1 MSVSPDLKMAYARY
15 QTAIAKLKEIEGR
28 QNGTNVETI
37 KMYERIRDMN
47 EIILERSGISMQ
59 TIKSA
64 YNLNANTA
72 ASRRRSYS
80 LAPGSETQIPKPG
93 INTPAAPTTTQMP
106 FIPMHHTQHLSKK
119 PVPERSTLAKVCSG
133 LTCGLSNYVFGKPKT
148 EGGKRRTYKKKNKE
162 SKKSKKR
169 QSRKI

>member
-15 QTAIAKLKEIEGR
+15 QTAIAKLKDIERR
-28 QNGTNVETI
+28 QNATNAETVA
-37 KMYERIRDMN
+37 MYKRIRDMN
-47 EIILERSGISMQ
+47 KTILEESGIPIA

-80 LAPGSETQIPKPG
+80 LTPGSEPQIPKPG

-119 PVPERSTLAKVCSG
+119 
-133 LTCGLSNYVFGKPKT
+133 TCAGA
-148 EGGKRRTYKKKNKE
+148 
-162 SKKSKKR
+162 
-169 QSRKI
+169 